1 MTSYQTQITLDN
13 SQQILL
19 SNLPFKEGTKLNI
32 NIEVVE
38 EDIAESSSDFE
49 TLLENT
55 QGIWTKG
62 NGLEYQQKIREEW
75 S

>member
-1 MTSYQTQITLDN
+1 MNSYQTQITLDN

-38 EDIAESSSDFE
+38 EDIGD
-49 TLLENT
+49 
-55 QGIWTKG
+55 
-62 NGLEYQQKIREEW
+62 GLEYQQKIREEW

>member
-1 MTSYQTQITLDN
+1 MNSYQTQITLDN

-38 EDIAESSSDFE
+38 EDIKFERNGHEKIDRFLYSD
-49 TLLENT
+49 
-55 QGIWTKG
+55 
-62 NGLEYQQKIREEW
+62 
-75 S
+75 